1 MLHWRASSHIRCRR
15 SHADADSIQIELGDT
30 QDPAVPLARLHPLGP
45 DHGDVKLVRL
55 LPLHAPAL
63 GGDKVCGIDSN
74 GVDQLGANPVYRTG
88 QRLPERG
95 REDARGDSDA
105 AEVRHLVCADH
116 DLVAG

>member
-45 DHGDVKLVRL
+45 DHGDVELVRL